1 MNCEERGGA
10 MPLKVVLLICG
21 LAGECS
27 DTTATSRFTIPV
39 GNVTPMQCFL
49 VGFQELSK
57 MDVWDPKTQRV
68 IVGCRR

>member
-1 MNCEERGGA
+1 MG
-10 MPLKVVLLICG
+10 LKAVLLICG

-39 GNVTPMQCFL
+39 GNVTPMQCFQ
-49 VGFQELSK
+49 VGFQELAK
-57 MDVWDPKTQRV
+57 MGGTWDWKTQRV